1 MRRGGEPVEGS
12 VADRI
17 GEVRERVSQVIV
29 GLEDVVEVLLVAM
42 MSGGH
47 VLLEG
52 PPGLGKTTLAKTF
65 AQTIGGTFKRIQMT
79 PDLLPADIL
88 GVNVYNPF
96 DSTWVLRR
104 GPIFA
109 NVVLVDELNRASP
122 KVQSAFLEVMQEQQV
137 TIENETLA
145 LSSPFM
151 VLATQLPYGEQ
162 GTYPLTSVQIDR
174 FSYRV
179 EVHSPDPVSE
189 AKILGR
195 VDMID
200 EMDGD
205 VIIDSKEILELSKM
219 ARSVYVDDSVK
230 KYIVDLVQYI
240 RRSPHV
246 RMGPSPR
253 ASIWLYRGSR
263 VKAMMDGRGHVL
275 PDDVKGLVDSVIP
288 HRIELKPQ
296 ARAGE
301 VTPMSLVEE
310 ALEKVAVPKGIE

>member
-1 MRRGGEPVEGS
+1 MESS
-12 VADRI
+12 VAERI
-17 GEVRERVSQVIV
+17 GRVRGRVAQVIV
-29 GLEDVVEVLLVAM
+29 GLEDVVDVLLVAM
-42 MSGGH
+42 VSGGH

-65 AQTIGGTFKRIQMT
+65 AQTLGGSFKRIQMT

-122 KVQSAFLEVMQEQQV
+122 KVQSAFLEVMQERQV
-137 TIENETLA
+137 TIENETLQVP
-145 LSSPFM
+145 SPFM
-151 VLATQLPYGEQ
+151 VLATQMPYGEV
-162 GTYPLTSVQIDR
+162 GTYPLTSVQVDR

-179 EVHSPDPVSE
+179 EVEAPDHESE
-189 AKILGR
+189 VKILGR
-195 VDMID
+195 VDEIED
-200 EMDGD
+200 LDGD
-205 VIIDSKEILELSKM
+205 VVLESGDVLELSRM
-219 ARSVYVDDSVK
+219 ARGVYVDDSVK
-230 KYIVDLVQYI
+230 RYIVDLVHFV

-253 ASIWLYRGSR
+253 ASIWLFRGSR
-263 VKAMMDGRGHVL
+263 VRALMDGRGHVV
-275 PDDVKGLVDSVIP
+275 PDDVKGLVRSVIP
-288 HRIELKPQ
+288 HRVELTAQ

-301 VTPMSLVEE
+301 VTSASLVEE
-310 ALEKVAVPKGIE
+310 ALERVAVPKGIE

>member
-1 MRRGGEPVEGS
+1 MVPAYNEEEL
-12 VADRI
+12 I
-17 GEVRERVSQVIV
+17 GETLSGIPEYVDGVYVVDDGSADNTPRIILEHQNGDPRIVVINHEKNRGV
-29 GLEDVVEVLLVAM
+29 GGAIVA
-42 MSGGH
+42 GYR
-47 VLLEG
+47 
-52 PPGLGKTTLAKTF
+52 K
-65 AQTIGGTFKRIQMT
+65 
-79 PDLLPADIL
+79 
-88 GVNVYNPF
+88 
-96 DSTWVLRR
+96 
-104 GPIFA
+104 
-109 NVVLVDELNRASP
+109 
-122 KVQSAFLEVMQEQQV
+122 
-137 TIENETLA
+137 A

-205 VIIDSKEILELSKM
+205 VIIDSKEILELSKI
-219 ARSVYVDDSVK
+219 ARNVYVDDSVK

-275 PDDVKGLVDSVIP
+275 PDDVKGLVGSVIP

-301 VTPMSLVEE
+301 VTPMGLVEE